1 MNRHDLTIA
10 LRRFRGGMVRGAGI
24 SRLALPSSRGGND

>member
-10 LRRFRGGMVRGAGI
+10 LRRFRGGMVRGAGMP
-24 SRLALPSSRGGND
+24 RLALPPSRGGND